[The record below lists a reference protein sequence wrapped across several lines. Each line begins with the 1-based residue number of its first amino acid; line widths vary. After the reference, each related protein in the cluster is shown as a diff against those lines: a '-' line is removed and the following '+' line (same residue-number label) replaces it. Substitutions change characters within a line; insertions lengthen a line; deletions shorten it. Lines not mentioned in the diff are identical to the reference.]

1 MHQVS
6 ASPKKEKKMSLFKEF
21 SSFSEMGKRETG
33 EKIWSVTREERQ
45 DGEA

>member
-1 MHQVS
+1 MF
-6 ASPKKEKKMSLFKEF
+6 LFKIF
-21 SSFSEMGKRETG
+21 SSFFEMGKRETG